1 MRKVPDLPQYPQ
13 DRSRKQHFGVPTGL
27 VSIGMGCFKGRAAVS
42 LEPDSAACAAASA
55 QSRAWTAVLP

>member
-1 MRKVPDLPQYPQ
+1 MRKVPDLPQDLQ

-27 VSIGMGCFKGRAAVS
+27 VSIGMGCFKGRGAVS

-55 QSRAWTAVLP
+55 QS